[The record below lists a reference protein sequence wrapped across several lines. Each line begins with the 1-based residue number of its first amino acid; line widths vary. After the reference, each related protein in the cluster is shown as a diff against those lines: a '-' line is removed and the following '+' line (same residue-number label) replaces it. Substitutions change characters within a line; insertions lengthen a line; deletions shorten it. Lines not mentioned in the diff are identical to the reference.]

1 VPWQLSRDLEA
12 FADRT
17 WDLLARSPVQHTVA
31 LSIVEQLRRGQR
43 WSDAAPMFA
52 WFEDGN
58 GARGAVCMTPPF
70 ELLLAEVPADTS
82 DELVAALWADQVALP
97 GVNGD
102 VATVE
107 RFVEAWLGGTD
118 LLAHTA
124 FEQRLYALGTLEPPD
139 PLPAGRARVATDDDV
154 GLAAGWLRDFQAEAG
169 VASTDVQSA
178 ARAGI
183 GDGRIWLWESE
194 DGTLVSLAG
203 RTATAIGVARVAPV
217 YTPPQA
223 RRRGYGAA
231 ITAAC
236 TADALQR
243 DAEDVVLF
251 TDLANPTSNSIYQRI
266 GFRPVADRRVVR
278 FEPADG

>member
-17 WDLLARSPVQHTVA
+17 WDLLARGPVEHTVA
-31 LSIVEQLRRGQR
+31 LTIVQQLRRGQR
-43 WSDAAPMFA
+43 WSDAAPVFG
-52 WFEDGN
+52 WFEDGD
-58 GARGAVCMTPPF
+58 GVRGAVCMTPPF
-70 ELLLAEVPADTS
+70 EMVLAEVPADTS
-82 DELVAALWADQVALP
+82 DELVTAVRDERVALP

-102 VATVE
+102 VAIVE
-107 RFVEAWLGGTD
+107 RFVAAWLAGAG
-118 LLAHTA
+118 LRARIA
-124 FEQRLYALGTLEPPD
+124 FEQRLYALGTLEAPD
-139 PLPAGRARVATDDDV
+139 PPPPGRARVAGAADV
-154 GLAAGWLRDFQAEAG
+154 ALAAGWLREFQAEAG
-169 VASTDVQSA
+169 VPPTDVDSA

-183 GDGRIWLWESE
+183 GDGRIWLWEAQ
-194 DGTLVSLAG
+194 DGTPVSLAG
-203 RTATAIGVARVAPV
+203 RTASAIGVARVAPV
-217 YTPPQA
+217 YTPPHA

-243 DAEDVVLF
+243 DAEHVVLF

-278 FEPADG
+278 FERS